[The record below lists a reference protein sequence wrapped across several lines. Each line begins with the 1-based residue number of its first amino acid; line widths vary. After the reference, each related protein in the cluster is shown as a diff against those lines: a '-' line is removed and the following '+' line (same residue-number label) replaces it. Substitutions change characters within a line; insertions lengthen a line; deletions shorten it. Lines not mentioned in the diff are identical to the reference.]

1 MYFYYYRLLVQVEQN
16 KPMVVASLD
25 ANQWNKSF
33 IEKCTFLNDKGSL
46 GIRLLLLSFW
56 HIWYL
61 SVLPYSSE
69 SHNFITCLLKISHCS
84 RLLKYKLSQ
93 YDTITSVGICQA
105 QHNRLIIHFS
115 VSYCSILNPQL
126 FHCSQNWENKEHAK
140 MCSEWRFSST
150 HDMERERKFPSLF
163 PQSLPLLQNRGK

>member
-25 ANQWNKSF
+25 ANQWNKSSAAF
-33 IEKCTFLNDKGSL
+33 EKCTFLNDKGSL

-69 SHNFITCLLKISHCS
+69 SHNFITCLLKISHCL

-126 FHCSQNWENKEHAK
+126 FHCSQN
-140 MCSEWRFSST
+140 
-150 HDMERERKFPSLF
+150 
-163 PQSLPLLQNRGK
+163 

>member
-25 ANQWNKSF
+25 ANQWNKSSAAF
-33 IEKCTFLNDKGSL
+33 EKCTFLNDKGSL

-126 FHCSQNWENKEHAK
+126 FHCSQN
-140 MCSEWRFSST
+140 
-150 HDMERERKFPSLF
+150 
-163 PQSLPLLQNRGK
+163 